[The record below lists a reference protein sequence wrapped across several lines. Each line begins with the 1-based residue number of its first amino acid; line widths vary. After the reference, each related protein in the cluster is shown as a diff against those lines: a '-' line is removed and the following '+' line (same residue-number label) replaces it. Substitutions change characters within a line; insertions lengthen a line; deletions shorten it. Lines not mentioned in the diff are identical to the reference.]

1 MHMYVIKYKAD
12 KGVVV
17 VVVVVPAA
25 SVTNLKLLIVRAL
38 CPSQPLRQK

>member
-12 KGVVV
+12 KGVV